1 MSKLLKCV
9 VVGDGAVGKTCM
21 LLSYATNKV
30 PTDYIPTVFDNFLV
44 NLCISGEPY
53 HLGLF
58 DTAGQE
64 EYDRLRTLAYPGT
77 DVFLICFSVA
87 SQSSFENVREKWIPE
102 IRHHSPQAP
111 IVLVGT
117 QEDLRTDPHTISD
130 LARRKLKFV
139 SEAEASKLASRIGA
153 AAYAECS
160 AFTQHGLKN
169 VFDEA
174 ILAVLA
180 KSDSKSKKTKQ
191 CTIL

>member
-1 MSKLLKCV
+1 MSTILKCV

-30 PTDYIPTVFDNFLV
+30 PTDYIPTVFDNFAV
-44 NLCISGEPY
+44 NLCIGGELY
-53 HLGLF
+53 YLGLF

-77 DVFLICFSVA
+77 DVFLVCFSVA
-87 SQSSFENVREKWIPE
+87 SQTSFENVREKWIPE
-102 IRHHSPQAP
+102 IRHHSPQVP

-117 QEDLRTDPHTISD
+117 QEDLRSDPHMISD
-130 LARRKLKFV
+130 LTRRKSKFV
-139 SEAEASKLASRIGA
+139 SETDGSKLARRIGA
-153 AAYAECS
+153 ATYAECS

-174 ILAVLA
+174 ILAVLT
-180 KSDSKSKKTKQ
+180 KPESKKTKK